1 METSRKK
8 ALEIMQ
14 KGLVAYQMI
23 GEGWDVSDHFGDG
36 CDLIAEK
43 KSGFRKIELK
53 AIDLK
58 AIKKNG
64 RATQSLSANEI
75 VNSTHLIVSVF
86 NGIFHDST
94 YIMTIRQFVE
104 NSGVKK
110 FDDYESYEAFI
121 EDYKIRSTLKS
132 QQKKNTTGRQDRLN
146 FDMNFDP
153 KKIENW
159 CLYGFKDK
167 WDNLEL

>member
-8 ALEIMQ
+8 ALELMQ
-14 KGLVAYQMI
+14 KGLVAYQLI

-43 KSGFRKIELK
+43 EGVFIKIELK
-53 AIDLK
+53 AIDLN
-58 AIKKNG
+58 AIKENG

-75 VNSTHLIVSVF
+75 VNSTHLILSVF

-94 YIMTIRQFVE
+94 YIMTIKEFVE

-110 FDDYESYEAFI
+110 FHDYRSYQDFI
-121 EDYKIRSTLKS
+121 EDYKKRSIKKS
-132 QQKKNTTGRQDRLN
+132 QQKKNTKQKQDRLY
-146 FDMNFDP
+146 FDLSFNP
-153 KKIENW
+153 RKIEKW
-159 CLYGFKDK
+159 KLYRFKDK
-167 WDNLEL
+167 WENLNL

>member
-23 GEGWDVSDHFGDG
+23 GNGWDVSGHIGDG

-43 KSGFRKIELK
+43 DGTFIKIELK
-53 AIDLK
+53 AIDLN
-58 AIKKNG
+58 AIKENG
-64 RATQSLSANEI
+64 RATQSVSANEI
-75 VNSTHLIVSVF
+75 VNSTHLILSVF

-94 YIMTIRQFVE
+94 YIMTMRQFVE

-110 FDDYESYEAFI
+110 FHDYGNYQDFI
-121 EDYKIRSTLKS
+121 ADYKKRSIKKS
-132 QQKKNTTGRQDRLN
+132 QQKKNTTPKQDRLN
-146 FDMNFDP
+146 FDLSFNP
-153 KKIENW
+153 RGIEKW
-159 CLYGFKDK
+159 KLYRFKNK
-167 WDNLEL
+167 WENLDM

>member
-1 METSRKK
+1 
-8 ALEIMQ
+8 MQ
-14 KGLVAYQMI
+14 KGLVAYQLI

-36 CDLIAEK
+36 CDLVAERK
-43 KSGFRKIELK
+43 GVFRKIELK
-53 AIDLK
+53 AIDLN

-64 RATQSLSANEI
+64 RATQSMSANEI

-110 FDDYESYEAFI
+110 YDEYGSYEAFI
-121 EDYKIRSTLKS
+121 EDYKKMSLKKS
-132 QQKKNTTGRQDRLN
+132 QQKKNTKQKQDRLY
-146 FDMNFDP
+146 FDLSFNPSD
-153 KKIENW
+153 IEKW
-159 CLYGFKDK
+159 KLYCFKDQ
-167 WDNLEL
+167 WENLEL

>member
-1 METSRKK
+1 
-8 ALEIMQ
+8 MQ

-36 CDLIAEK
+36 CDLVAERN
-43 KSGFRKIELK
+43 GAFRKIELK
-53 AIDLK
+53 AIDLN

-64 RATQSLSANEI
+64 RATQSLSSNEI

-86 NGIFHDST
+86 NGIFHEST
-94 YIMTIRQFVE
+94 FIMTIRQFIE

-121 EDYKIRSTLKS
+121 EDYKRRSTLKS
-132 QQKKNTTGRQDRLN
+132 KQKKNTTERQERLN

-153 KKIENW
+153 RKINKW
-159 CLYGFKDK
+159 RLYRFKDK
-167 WDNLEL
+167 WENLAL